1 MQLFQGRLLRAP
13 CTYPRS
19 KTTGNRKL
27 KADSKEP
34 EKYGDQICGVETDSI
49 RLQTRLQQWRI
60 QNVCSKNTNQLNDE
74 AQSIHTRA
82 AATVGAHFAAQPP
95 WSSVNNST

>member
-60 QNVCSKNTNQLNDE
+60 QNVCSKNTKSAERRSAKHPHKSSSDCRG
-74 AQSIHTRA
+74 AFCST
-82 AATVGAHFAAQPP
+82 ATLEFC
-95 WSSVNNST
+95 